1 MTTTRP
7 SVIIINGPPGVGKTT
22 LGKKIADELQL
33 PFISKDNIKDLL
45 FDSLGWEDREWSKK
59 LGGASIKLM
68 YHFIETLIDSNK
80 SLIVENAFHTT
91 FATSDFEALKKKYDY
106 HPIQII
112 CKADLKIC
120 YERFYK
126 RATSGD
132 RHPGHVDQ
140 NTSWETYRDAF
151 PKNQYGPLGI
161 GGEIIDVDL
170 SDFERVDITLI
181 LNKIRTTFPATSP

>member
-7 SVIIINGPPGVGKTT
+7 SIIIINGPPGVGKTT
-22 LGKKIADELQL
+22 LGKKIAEELKL

-45 FDSLGWEDREWSKK
+45 FDNFGWEDREWSKK
-59 LGGASIKLM
+59 LGGASFGLM
-68 YHFIETLIDSNK
+68 YHFIETLIVADK
-80 SLIVENAFHTT
+80 SLIVETAFHTK
-91 FATSDFEALKKKYDY
+91 FATSDFAALKKEYDY

-112 CKADLKIC
+112 CKADLKTC
-120 YERFYK
+120 YERFHK

-140 NTSWETYRDAF
+140 NTTWEAYRDTF

-170 SDFERVDITLI
+170 SDLEHVDINTI
-181 LNKIRTTFPATSP
+181 LNQIRTTFPATSP